1 MAEIKLNAR
10 GLQCP
15 GPIVML
21 FKQMKIAAPGD
32 VVTIEVTD
40 SGFKAD
46 VEAWC
51 KKTGNPL
58 QSLTEVEGVTVAV
71 IVKG

>member
-10 GLQCP
+10 SLQCP

-21 FKQMKIAAPGD
+21 FKQMKTAATGD
-32 VVTIEVTD
+32 VVIIEVTD

-58 QSLTEVEGVTVAV
+58 QSLTDVAGVTTATV
-71 IVKG
+71 VKG

>member
-1 MAEIKLNAR
+1 MAEVKLNAR

-21 FKQMKIAAPGD
+21 FKNMKAAAPGD
-32 VVTIEVTD
+32 IAVIEVTD

-58 QSLTEVEGVTVAV
+58 QSLTDEGGVITAT